1 MSVHGALN
9 NAVSGQLID
18 EVLQDSLSA
27 LTRTA
32 CFIKSLAKPVMGP
45 AGNDI
50 DIVHKL
56 NTNRSGAYR
65 GSPVILD
72 VQKDDHYTGTKALW
86 TTNFADVVIEGDEL
100 QNNIGM
106 NTREIME
113 GASLPDTPQNRNR
126 VVALFSIAKENM
138 RGAVTSM
145 QNQLSDATLDQLVG
159 ENFETNGYEGLPT
172 VLDPTAEL
180 HGLTPNGLGSFHATR
195 NPWRSDP
202 PNNQT
207 TGHLYKNVPQV
218 YTWPSGTTI
227 TSYKHDVIDRM
238 MIKMSVIPGYW
249 ICPCGYA
256 QWRQL
261 IASDQENDM
270 IPKTIGFNKWK
281 NSISVIEYNR
291 GLFYYDGGVPDT
303 EVWGI
308 HVGMLDGVEKGMGA
322 GFQMCE
328 WVPPS
333 LVDRMENIQMMMMK
347 PTNPTSMTDM
357 TMDDNNVLAMW
368 LNEFTRDDTRPD
380 SIYSRAFT
388 KSSFVTHYRWKNFK
402 IDALPT
408 T

>member
-218 YTWPSGTTI
+218 YTWPTADTI

-303 EVWGI
+303 EIWGI

-333 LVDRMENIQMMMMK
+333 LVDRMENIQNMMMK

>member
-9 NAVSGQLID
+9 NAVSGQLIE

-145 QNQLSDATLDQLVG
+145 QNQLSDALLDQLVG
-159 ENFETNGYEGLPT
+159 ENFETSGYEGLPT
-172 VLDPTAEL
+172 VLDPTADL
-180 HGLTPNGLGSFHATR
+180 HGLTPDGLGSFHATR

-207 TGHLYKNVPQV
+207 TNHLAKNVPQV
-218 YTWPSGTTI
+218 YTWPAAGTI
-227 TSYKHDVIDRM
+227 TSYKHDVIDLM
-238 MIKMSVIPGYW
+238 VIKMSVIPGYW
-249 ICPCGYA
+249 LCPVGYA

-261 IASDQENDM
+261 VASDQENDM
-270 IPKTIGFNKWK
+270 IPMTVGFNKWK
-281 NSISVIEYNR
+281 NNISVIEYNR
-291 GLFYYDGGVPDT
+291 CLFYYDGGVPDT
-303 EVWGI
+303 EIWGV
-308 HVGMLDGVEKGMGA
+308 HVGMLDGVEKGMGG

-333 LVDRMENIQMMMMK
+333 LADRMESIQQMMMK

-357 TMDDNNVLAMW
+357 TLDDNNVLAMW

-388 KSSFVTHYRWKNFK
+388 KSSFVCHYRWKNFK
-402 IDALPT
+402 MESLPT
-408 T
+408 S